1 MREVGLP
8 RAPESDETYAYSLEE
23 IDGMLAV
30 LPQPVFTLVAVAA
43 FTGLRRAELRGL
55 EWQDYDGEQISVK
68 RSVWESHTN
77 EPKTRKSKAPVPVIP
92 KLARILD
99 HYRLPSGNPR
109 SGPMFANGKGRP
121 ENLNNTLH
129 RTILPALNRCAVC
142 MEAKA
147 AHIAASVSHEF
158 ERDDNLPVWHGWHGF
173 RRGLATNLY
182 QLGVPDK
189 VIQQILRHANVSTT
203 MNIYV
208 KTVSADSTAAMQ
220 KLDAALCADS
230 ALASMPLASRLAN

>member
-8 RAPESDETYAYSLEE
+8 RAPEGEETWAYSLAE
-23 IDGMLAV
+23 IEGMLSV
-30 LPQPVFTLVAVAA
+30 LPQPAFTLVAVAA

-55 EWQDYDGEQISVK
+55 EWQDYDGTQISVK
-68 RSVWESHTN
+68 RSIWESHVN
-77 EPKTRKSKAPVPVIP
+77 EPKTRKSKAPVPMIP

-99 HYRLPSGNPR
+99 HYRLTCGNPQ
-109 SGPMFANGKGRP
+109 SGPMFSNSKGRS

-129 RTILPALNRCAVC
+129 RTILPALNRCSVC
-142 MEAKA
+142 KEQKT
-147 AHIAASVSHEF
+147 AHIAATVSHEF
-158 ERDDNLPVWHGWHGF
+158 QRDDNLPVWHGWHGF

-230 ALASMPLASRLAN
+230 ALASLPPASRLTN

>member
-1 MREVGLP
+1 M
-8 RAPESDETYAYSLEE
+8 
-23 IDGMLAV
+23 
-30 LPQPVFTLVAVAA
+30 
-43 FTGLRRAELRGL
+43 
-55 EWQDYDGEQISVK
+55 
-68 RSVWESHTN
+68 
-77 EPKTRKSKAPVPVIP
+77 IP

-99 HYRLPSGNPR
+99 RYRVTCGNPQ
-109 SGPMFANGKGRP
+109 SGPMFSNSKGRS

-142 MEAKA
+142 KEQKT
-147 AHIAASVSHEF
+147 AHIAATVAHEF
-158 ERDDNLPVWHGWHGF
+158 QRDDNLPTWHGWHGF

-230 ALASMPLASRLAN
+230 ALASLSPASRLTN